1 MASGLPPYA
10 LIIAEVLDKQ
20 GGDVRVRLVADSGD
34 PIEIWIDESNTA
46 PLTEDEAAAIA
57 EQWNTGLPG

>member
-10 LIIAEVLDKQ
+10 LVIAEVLDKQ
-20 GGDVRVRLVADSGD
+20 GGNVRIRLVADSGE

-46 PLTEDEAAAIA
+46 PLREDEAATIA
-57 EQWNTGLPG
+57 EQWKMGLPG